1 MFGPVGI
8 VPATNQIREGRMAK
22 KKKAKETDAGT
33 LGRLSKAGEDALTR
47 FVEELGKNERVT
59 DAVGR
64 AMAAKGRLDDGAK
77 RAVGQ
82 VGLAA
87 AEELKDLRKH
97 IERWRSA
104 WPSSRRTQ
112 AQARCEAANGQA
124 ANDHDYHACEKPA
137 APEPPPA
144 PEPPASPES

>member
-1 MFGPVGI
+1 
-8 VPATNQIREGRMAK
+8 MAK

-33 LGRLSKAGEDALTR
+33 LGRLSKVGEDALTR

-64 AMAAKGRLDDGAK
+64 AMAAKDRLDDGAK

-97 IERWRSA
+97 IERLEKRLA
-104 WPSSRRTQ
+104 KLEADAKPKPAAKPRT
-112 AQARCEAANGQA
+112 AKPRTTTSTTRAR
-124 ANDHDYHACEKPA
+124 KPA

>member
-1 MFGPVGI
+1 
-8 VPATNQIREGRMAK
+8 MAK

-64 AMAAKGRLDDGAK
+64 AMAAKDRLDDGAK

-97 IERWRSA
+97 IERLEKRLA
-104 WPSSRRTQ
+104 KL
-112 AQARCEAANGQA
+112 EADAKP
-124 ANDHDYHACEKPA
+124 KPA
-137 APEPPPA
+137 AKPRTAKPRTTTTTTRARKPASPEPPPA